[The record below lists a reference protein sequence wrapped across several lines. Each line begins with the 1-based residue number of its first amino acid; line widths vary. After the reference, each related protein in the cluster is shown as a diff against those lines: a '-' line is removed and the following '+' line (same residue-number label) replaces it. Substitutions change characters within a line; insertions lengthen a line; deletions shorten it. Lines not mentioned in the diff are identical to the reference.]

1 MSGVYLFVYGSLKRA
16 GRHHDELENARFL
29 GEVETVPGYAL
40 EPLGE
45 YLALVARPGDRG
57 RVKGELFEL
66 SETDPSLLAALDEF
80 EGDAYVREE
89 VALSHVKYGFALAYL
104 KKAR

>member
-16 GRHHDELENARFL
+16 GRHHDQLENARFL
-29 GEVETVPGYAL
+29 GEVETAPGYTL

-45 YLALVARPGDRG
+45 YLALVAKPGDRS
-57 RVKGELFEL
+57 RVQGELFEI
-66 SETDPSLLAALDEF
+66 TQSLLSALDEF
-80 EGDAYVREE
+80 EGDAYVRQE